1 MRDEHDDQPDDE
13 SYLLLLPLEPGPDEP
28 WVLAAPFRAHVLH
41 SVEAAGIP
49 WPAFA
54 IETGIPVQAIR
65 SLLFGRQGRPLKRLT
80 PRLAARLLRV
90 QPADLHG
97 LHRTYVC
104 ADVTA
109 HRLGALLRGG
119 VDPLR
124 LARWCDYI
132 NSFWD
137 EGREPL
143 DTKPATLAEYA
154 AYIAQTRPY
163 IAFGSMLP
171 DDDRARL
178 EAVADG
184 EPDPPDIEAR
194 FVAWCER
201 MGIEL

>member
-124 LARWCDYI
+124 LARWCDL
-132 NSFWD
+132 SPH
-137 EGREPL
+137 EL
-143 DTKPATLAEYA
+143 
-154 AYIAQTRPY
+154 
-163 IAFGSMLP
+163 
-171 DDDRARL
+171 ARL
-178 EAVADG
+178 VDG
-184 EPDPPDIEAR
+184 EAPSCSRVTEAL
-194 FVAWCER
+194 ALAAER
-201 MGIEL
+201 MMLAPVLGQRAA